1 METFLISITFSPV
14 GAKKEGKMVLKHLPR
29 EKNVLNILSLINN
42 LEKPII
48 TNQYE
53 FTDNLLFISLL
64 RELIGRQI
72 F

>member
-1 METFLISITFSPV
+1 
-14 GAKKEGKMVLKHLPR
+14 MVLKHLPR